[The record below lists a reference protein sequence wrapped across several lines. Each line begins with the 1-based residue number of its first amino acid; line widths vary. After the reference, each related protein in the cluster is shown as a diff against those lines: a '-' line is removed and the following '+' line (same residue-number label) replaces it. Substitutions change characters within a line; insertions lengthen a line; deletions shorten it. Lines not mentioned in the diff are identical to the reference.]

1 MGHPRPRLRALIPLL
16 LGGPPPPP
24 RFYQKDTNM
33 ALSDRTVE
41 WLEGFFTDYQSN
53 RNRVSDWERG
63 FMDDQVKRFEQYE
76 AETRFSPKQWQV
88 INRVAEKLDI
98 PTLEGS
104 DD

>member
-1 MGHPRPRLRALIPLL
+1 
-16 LGGPPPPP
+16 
-24 RFYQKDTNM
+24 M

-76 AETRFSPKQWQV
+76 AETRFSPRQWDV
-88 INRVAEKLDI
+88 MRRVANKLNI
-98 PTLEGS
+98 SLLE
-104 DD
+104 D